1 MSRRSRR
8 FIPKPYR
15 KFAATAYRKLWTID
29 PTGSGHLRW
38 RPPAGEIVITSST
51 PDGKTSVIKDR
62 TRLRKAGLNEE
73 RS

>member
-1 MSRRSRR
+1 MSRHRH

-15 KFAATAYRKLWTID
+15 KFAAVAYRRLWTID

-38 RPPAGEIVITSST
+38 RPPVGEIVITSST

-62 TRLRKAGLNEE
+62 ARLRKAGLSEE
-73 RS
+73 NT